1 MAYHLKENFTK
12 KRVSYIYVF
21 YWLMLLYMVA
31 ALVFWF
37 ISLTRQNEIITQM
50 KLEQLELAGETVPQ
64 YNERLEKIL
73 ADKRVKTVQYVGE
86 GATFLILI
94 FASAVFV
101 FRMLRTQLKLS
112 KQQRDFMMA
121 ITHELKT
128 PIAVTKL
135 NLETMLKRKLDESQ
149 QQRLINSTL
158 SEADRLNAL
167 CNNMLLLNEVGAS
180 YTIANEDIDLNEL
193 IDECITEHQTRF
205 PVRRFSFTSEP
216 DIHIY
221 GDRVILKLAIN
232 NLIDNS
238 IKYSPKE
245 SEIAVNSYI
254 LNRKVIFEIKDE
266 GEGIPETEARKIF
279 QKYYR
284 GRKGQAKGTGLGL
297 YVTKQ
302 IVKQSRAKLEYRPN
316 QPKGSIFTITF
327 ES

>member
-1 MAYHLKENFTK
+1 MAYDLKQNFTK

-21 YWLMLLYMVA
+21 YWLMLVYMVA

-37 ISLTRQNEIITQM
+37 ISLTRQNEVITRM
-50 KLEQLELAGETVPQ
+50 RLEQLEIAGETVPD

-73 ADKRVKTVQYVGE
+73 SDERSKTVQYVGE

-193 IDECITEHQTRF
+193 IDECIVEHQMRF
-205 PVRRFSFTSEP
+205 PLRKFLFNSEP
-216 DIHIY
+216 DVHIY

-232 NLIDNS
+232 NLLDNS

-245 SEIAVNSYI
+245 SEIIVNSYI
-254 LNRKVIFEIKDE
+254 SNRKVVVEIIDE
-266 GEGIPETEARKIF
+266 GEGIPEGEAHKIF

-284 GRKGQAKGTGLGL
+284 GMKGQAKGTGIGL

-302 IVKQSRAKLEYRPN
+302 IVKQSRARLEYRPN

-327 ES
+327 VS